1 MAIQRE
7 KINHDFASE
16 GRKARALLQ
25 RDQQNALARYQ
36 QQSSNLLQQIGGGES
51 AYWDAQRRKQLQSDY
66 DRYMVTLGQL
76 GLYGMDTDGD
86 MRTMRR
92 AVDSVL
98 DFQNQFKDEND
109 FNVSYAYPKKY
120 KGKTRTDV
128 NAALAQLKNTPGAEA
143 EYDWLNKNQMNYWSV
158 DELKEQINAW
168 RNEVSGIERQRRNMP
183 RMAAG
188 STDADYAK
196 RQQEALA
203 LSWQIDERKA
213 KIGEA
218 QSLLTQKTYD
228 EEISKWDTQMQ
239 KALSDYSKALSV
251 DENARM
257 EMAMA
262 GNRAFVVQ
270 NSDYATNAS
279 NTVRSFEQQL
289 RDYGY
294 SDQQINGIRSY
305 ALRQQH
311 ANEAAEMA
319 QQVAQEAKEHPWLY
333 SAMSVGTNMMAGAG
347 ALDIAAQ
354 NVFGGTDPFTGEKM
368 AVDRY
373 TKSMVPSMV
382 TNTIRGSVSEDM
394 SGIGSFLYNTGMSM
408 ADTISTMVLE
418 GATGLRGATEAI
430 LSGAVASQA
439 ITDAYDR
446 GASDK
451 EAVSLG
457 VLYGAAEALFEHIS
471 LDKLRMF
478 HTSAAAG
485 KKTAKTLVKDMLK
498 QSFVDGHRKRHLRRD
513 RDGRQERDQPDDRRL
528 SGRRHERGR
537 GNAQGVA

>member
-98 DFQNQFKDEND
+98 EFQNQFKDEND

-120 KGKTRTDV
+120 KGKTRADV

-203 LSWQIDERKA
+203 LSGQINERKA

-218 QSLLTQKTYD
+218 QSLLTQKAYD
-228 EEISKWDTQMQ
+228 DEISKWDTQMQ

-294 SDQQINGIRSY
+294 SDQQINGIRHY
-305 ALRQQH
+305 ALTQQH

-373 TKSMVPSMV
+373 TKSMVPSTV

-394 SGIGSFLYNTGMSM
+394 SGIGSFLYNNGMSM
-408 ADTISTMVLE
+408 ADSLATLAIG
-418 GATGLRGATEAI
+418 GATGMRGAAD
-430 LSGAVASQA
+430 G
-439 ITDAYDR
+439 R
-446 GASDK
+446 
-451 EAVSLG
+451 LG
-457 VLYGAAEALFEHIS
+457 GAAA
-471 LDKLRMF
+471 
-478 HTSAAAG
+478 
-485 KKTAKTLVKDMLK
+485 
-498 QSFVDGHRKRHLRRD
+498 
-513 RDGRQERDQPDDRRL
+513 
-528 SGRRHERGR
+528 
-537 GNAQGVA
+537 